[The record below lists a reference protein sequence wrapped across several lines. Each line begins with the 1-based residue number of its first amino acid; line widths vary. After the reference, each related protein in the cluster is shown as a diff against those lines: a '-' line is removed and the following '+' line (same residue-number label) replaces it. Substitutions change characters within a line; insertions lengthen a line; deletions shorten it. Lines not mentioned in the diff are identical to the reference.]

1 MARLYSVGPYGQLW
15 KGISTMRLRAR
26 VVVLMATVCTFLS
39 GVVLGRQERPQRKYL
54 LERVDD
60 AAVVQLYVDG
70 FERLPLRE
78 KVLVYHLSE
87 AAVAGRDIF
96 IDQKYR
102 HSLEIRDLVEE
113 VLTHADGVDAET
125 LEEVRR
131 YTKLFW
137 LNNGPHHSTT
147 SRKEVLKCSFDAFA
161 EAVKKAEAN
170 GATLPKREGETTGRL
185 LERMRPILF
194 DPQVDS
200 HATRKS
206 PGEGRDILEAS
217 ANNFYGK
224 EVTLDD
230 LEGFEEQYPLNSKLV
245 KRPDGTL
252 EEVIWRAGFDDVVPA
267 GMYAEQI
274 RDIIGHLEA
283 AIPHATPRMARTL
296 GMLVHYYRTGDPIDF
311 RAYDIA
317 WVGDVNSPVDTI
329 NGFIEV
335 YTDSRGQ
342 KGAWEAVVYFNDP
355 VKMDLIHKIAQNAQ
369 WFEDHMPYDAK
380 YRKPEVRG
388 ISAKAIQVV
397 METGDS
403 GPVSPIGINLPNDG
417 DIREQY
423 GSKSVSLSNVIEA
436 ADRSSPADARR
447 EFCWDEAEFERAEKW
462 KTLSLDLKVNLHEV
476 VGHASGRVSDELTA
490 DPEDIIGEYYSALEE
505 ARADLVALWFVGD
518 PKLVE
523 LGLIEEKDRE
533 EILRAAYE
541 AYTRR
546 ALVQLRRVRTGSTLE
561 QDHMRNRQMIV
572 HWLMDNTDAVEVRH
586 RDGKTY
592 YLATDIEAWK
602 QGVGR
607 LLAEVQR
614 IKSEGDREAAR
625 QLFERYGI
633 HIDTDRRDEVVAR
646 YDKLDLPLYTGLV
659 MPKLTP
665 VRDQNGRIEDVQI
678 RYPMDLE
685 SQMLEWSGRRR

>member
-1 MARLYSVGPYGQLW
+1 
-15 KGISTMRLRAR
+15 
-26 VVVLMATVCTFLS
+26 
-39 GVVLGRQERPQRKYL
+39 
-54 LERVDD
+54 
-60 AAVVQLYVDG
+60 
-70 FERLPLRE
+70 
-78 KVLVYHLSE
+78 
-87 AAVAGRDIF
+87 
-96 IDQKYR
+96 
-102 HSLEIRDLVEE
+102 
-113 VLTHADGVDAET
+113 
-125 LEEVRR
+125 
-131 YTKLFW
+131 
-137 LNNGPHHSTT
+137 
-147 SRKEVLKCSFDAFA
+147 
-161 EAVKKAEAN
+161 
-170 GATLPKREGETTGRL
+170 
-185 LERMRPILF
+185 
-194 DPQVDS
+194 
-200 HATRKS
+200 
-206 PGEGRDILEAS
+206 
-217 ANNFYGK
+217 
-224 EVTLDD
+224 
-230 LEGFEEQYPLNSKLV
+230 
-245 KRPDGTL
+245 
-252 EEVIWRAGFDDVVPA
+252 
-267 GMYAEQI
+267 
-274 RDIIGHLEA
+274 
-283 AIPHATPRMARTL
+283 
-296 GMLVHYYRTGDPIDF
+296 MLVHYYRTGDPIDF
-311 RAYDIA
+311 RAYNIA
-317 WVGDVNSPVDTI
+317 WVEDVNSPVDTI

-665 VRDQNGRIEDVQI
+665 VRDQNGEIEDVQI

-685 SQMLEWSGRRR
+685 AQMLEWSGRWR